1 MLPSLAPQKPIET
14 HQEANT
20 SLALPSFSLCLL
32 WRLVHQGPSFIL
44 LDAKG
49 SLIGAAGE
57 STATATLVSILLPH
71 GWCVCVCVCD
81 FWRWNVCFPRSLGGP
96 DGEKAQFVEVTNHNV
111 ASPFFISG
119 VGREQ

>member
-1 MLPSLAPQKPIET
+1 MLPSLVPQKPIET

-57 STATATLVSILLPH
+57 STATATLVSILLTR
-71 GWCVCVCVCD
+71 GWCVCV
-81 FWRWNVCFPRSLGGP
+81 
-96 DGEKAQFVEVTNHNV
+96 
-111 ASPFFISG
+111 ISG
-119 VGREQ
+119 DGTCASQEVRVAQMGRRHSL